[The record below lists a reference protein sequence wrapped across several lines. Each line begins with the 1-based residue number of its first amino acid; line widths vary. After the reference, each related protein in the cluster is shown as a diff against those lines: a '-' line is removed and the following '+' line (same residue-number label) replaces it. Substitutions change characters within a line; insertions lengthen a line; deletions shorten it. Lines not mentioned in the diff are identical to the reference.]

1 MNILISACLLGIHC
15 RYDGSGKCHS
25 RMKQLMEKHHLI
37 PVCPEIF
44 GGLPTPRD
52 PSERV
57 GDNIVT
63 KSGQDV
69 TQAFL
74 KGAEETLAMAKLYQC
89 KYAILKERSPSCGH
103 GEIYDGTFC
112 GKLTQGS
119 GITAELLSKNGVKVL
134 GESQMEELLRLE
146 G

>member
-1 MNILISACLLGIHC
+1 MNILISACLLGIRC
-15 RYDGSGKCHS
+15 RYDGSGSFDSC
-25 RMKQLMEKHHLI
+25 MEQLMEKYHLI
-37 PVCPEIF
+37 PVCPEVY
-44 GGLPTPRD
+44 GGLSTPRE

-57 GDNIVT
+57 GDKAYT

-103 GEIYDGTFC
+103 GEIYDGTFS
-112 GKLTQGS
+112 GKLTYGS
-119 GITAELLSKNGVKVL
+119 GMTAELLSKNGVKVL
-134 GESQMEELLRLE
+134 GESQIEELLHLE
-146 G
+146 C